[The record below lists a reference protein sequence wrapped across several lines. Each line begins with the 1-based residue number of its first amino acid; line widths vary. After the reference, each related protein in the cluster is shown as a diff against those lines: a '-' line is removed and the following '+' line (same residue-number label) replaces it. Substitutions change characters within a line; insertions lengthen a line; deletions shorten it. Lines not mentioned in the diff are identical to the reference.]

1 MVKLSAKTWRWLW
14 RGLSKKESARP
25 AIGILTFEVSR
36 LMSKIINLWH
46 ALSDDRIA
54 VLRDETLRLQGIR
67 KLVSDDDDFLLGLAL
82 DETME
87 SVHLLARAVAR
98 LGARCTDPL
107 LRRFES
113 VFSNLAKNNSDLG
126 LVFTRKKMNR
136 EIKRMERFI
145 IASSNLYQELDVL
158 ADVENDLRRM
168 HAIPETH
175 LRGCRI
181 GPFKKRVLWQRQNVK
196 QLQGVSVWN
205 CTYDY
210 VALLLARALFT
221 IVARIRFVFGFQHN
235 NFSSD
240 AKTMWNLSERSFMS
254 GGLIKP
260 FANLSNARS
269 NGMFASGPL
278 MNSSS
283 PGMSHVWPGRRHAVN
298 NHGYQDCNSSSS
310 PESTAYI
317 LNKNASPS
325 LFDFK
330 PKLLN
335 APPSTLGGSALALH
349 YAKVI
354 ITIEKL
360 SSSPNSIDP
369 EVRDDLYNMLP
380 KTTKL
385 ALKMRLSSYA
395 KNLTLSVYDQALAE
409 EWSDAMAR
417 ILEWLSPLAH
427 SMVKW
432 QSDRNFEKQS
442 AISRANVLLLQTLY
456 YANQAKVEA
465 AITELL
471 VGLNY
476 LWRFGRELSE
486 KAMLDSVGGKG
497 FDDGCKRVGMAR
509 QLEAM

>member
-1 MVKLSAKTWRWLW
+1 MIKLRAKTWRWLW
-14 RGLSKKESARP
+14 RGLGKKESPRP

-46 ALSDDRIA
+46 ALSDDRIS

-87 SVHLLARAVAR
+87 SVHLLARGVAR
-98 LGARCTDPL
+98 LGSRCTDPL

-126 LVFTRKKMNR
+126 LVFTRKNMNR

-145 IASSNLYQELDVL
+145 IASSNLYQELDML
-158 ADVENDLRRM
+158 ADLENDLRRM
-168 HAIPETH
+168 QTIPETNR
-175 LRGCRI
+175 RGCRI
-181 GPFKKRVLWQRQNVK
+181 GPVKKRVLWQRQTVK
-196 QLQGVSVWN
+196 HLQGVSVWN
-205 CTYDY
+205 CSYDY
-210 VALLLARALFT
+210 VALLLARSLFT
-221 IVARIRFVFGFQHN
+221 IVARIRFVFGFQQK
-235 NFSSD
+235 NFSSGP
-240 AKTMWNLSERSFMS
+240 KIMWNLS

-260 FANLSNARS
+260 FAM

-278 MNSSS
+278 MNCSSQ
-283 PGMSHVWPGRRHAVN
+283 SHVCPGRRH
-298 NHGYQDCNSSSS
+298 SS
-310 PESTAYI
+310 PES
-317 LNKNASPS
+317 NAPPVS
-325 LFDFK
+325 LFDSK

-369 EVRDDLYNMLP
+369 EVRDDLYDMLP
-380 KTTKL
+380 KATKL
-385 ALKMRLSSYA
+385 SLKTRLSSYA
-395 KNLTLSVYDQALAE
+395 KNLNSSVYDQALSE

-427 SMVKW
+427 GMVKW

-442 AISRANVLLLQTLY
+442 VISRTNVLLLETLY

-486 KAMLDSVGGKG
+486 KAMLESVVGKG
-497 FDDGCKRVGMAR
+497 FDDGYKREGMVQ